1 MGSLKPPSHLK
12 PYAEGSLTPQHTA
25 RSRGTPQVLS
35 EDYSKAVFLC
45 ADRSLAFHA
54 KFGAYYRTR
63 IPKFGRDLAYHPYNA
78 DLLVAASSNEIYR
91 QAQEAAGLYSTA
103 QGCRA
108 GV

>member
-1 MGSLKPPSHLK
+1 M
-12 PYAEGSLTPQHTA
+12 
-25 RSRGTPQVLS
+25 
-35 EDYSKAVFLC
+35 VFLC

-78 DLLVAASSNEIYR
+78 DLLVAGSSNEIYR
-91 QAQEAAGLYSTA
+91 QG
-103 QGCRA
+103 QGACPCLTTLCCRA